1 MGISNILA
9 GHYNAP
15 LVALSIT
22 ISILTSSASLSVA
35 GRIAPA
41 TGWLRLAWPCT
52 AGVTMGGGI
61 WAMHFIAMLAFSLP
75 VTIGYDIPT
84 TLASLG
90 LAILVT
96 SAAFAIAC
104 TREVHFGSLITGGI
118 IMGLGVA
125 CMHYIGMA
133 AIVASVA
140 MIYRPGLVLLSVL
153 IAIIASISALWLA
166 VRANSFAW
174 RLAASVIM
182 GLAVTSM
189 HYVGMAAICFT
200 AAPQRGTFQGDMLTN
215 SMLAI
220 LVAVGTLL
228 ILLLAFS
235 SAVVDRRFAQ
245 RKRESAAS
253 QEAAANAQAALA
265 ELQAMQQSLIQAQ
278 KMASLSRLTA
288 GVAHEI
294 NTPIGIGLTAATVL
308 QGHTSG
314 FVKAVESGTVTKT
327 TALRYAAVAAESCAL
342 IVSNIQRAAELIQS
356 FKQVAVDQTSGARR
370 NFELGAYLH
379 DVVHSLS
386 PRLKRTAHRVTID
399 CPAALRLFS
408 DPGAISQ
415 VLTNL
420 LMNSLLHGYP
430 DGRHGTLS
438 LRARKLPNETI
449 ELIYSDD
456 GSGIQA
462 AHLDHIFDP
471 FFTTA
476 RAAGGTGLGLH
487 IVYNI
492 VTQTLKG
499 SIHVESAPGF
509 TRFRIRFPMSMPA
522 LEEEAA

>member
-1 MGISNILA
+1 MGIGSILA

-15 LVALSIT
+15 LVVLSVA
-22 ISILTSSASLSVA
+22 ISILTCSASLSVA

-41 TGWLRLAWPCT
+41 AGWLRLAWLAT
-52 AGVTMGGGI
+52 AGITMGGGI

-75 VTIGYDIPT
+75 VTIGYNVPM

-96 SAAFAIAC
+96 STAFAIVCPQKAS
-104 TREVHFGSLITGGI
+104 RGSLITGGV
-118 IMGLGVA
+118 IMGLGIA

-133 AIVASVA
+133 AIVASVT
-140 MIYRPGLVLLSVL
+140 MTYRPDLLLASVL
-153 IAIIASISALWLA
+153 IAIIASTSALWLA
-166 VRANSFAW
+166 VRASTFGRHLVAC
-174 RLAASVIM
+174 VIM

-189 HYVGMAAICFT
+189 HYVGMEAICFT
-200 AAPQRGTFQGDMLTN
+200 AAPQRANFQDDMVTN
-215 SMLAI
+215 RTLAVLI
-220 LVAVGTLL
+220 AIGAVL
-228 ILLLAFS
+228 ILLLALC
-235 SAVVDRRFAQ
+235 SAMIDHRFAQ
-245 RKRESAAS
+245 RQHEIAAS
-253 QEAAANAQAALA
+253 KAATARAQAALA
-265 ELQAMQQSLIQAQ
+265 ELHATQQSLIQAE

-294 NTPIGIGLTAATVL
+294 NTPIGTGLTAATVL
-308 QGHTSG
+308 QGHTSS
-314 FVKAVESGTVTKT
+314 FVKAVESGTVTKSM
-327 TALRYAAVAAESCAL
+327 ALRYAAVATESCAL

-356 FKQVAVDQTSGARR
+356 FKQMAVDQTSGTCRS
-370 NFELGAYLH
+370 FELGAYLH

-386 PRLKRTAHRVTID
+386 PRLKRTAHHVAID
-399 CPAALRLFS
+399 CPVALHLFT

-415 VLTNL
+415 ILTNL

-430 DGRHGTLS
+430 DGRHGTL
-438 LRARKLPNETI
+438 LLQAKRRRDDTV

-456 GSGIQA
+456 GRGIPP

-499 SIHVESAPGF
+499 SIHVESAPGL
-509 TRFRIRFPMSMPA
+509 TRFRMRFPMSTQTFD
-522 LEEEAA
+522 EKAA